1 LKPSPPA
8 RTGAPTGPSALT
20 AAFKKLA
27 LTQAAIIL
35 PAVLFIVFFPHE
47 IVALLFQRGT
57 FSPADAAQT
66 SEILRWLPACA
77 VGLMLQSI
85 QVQILVAWGAAATAL
100 RTELVLTFLSALSN
114 FAFLPFL
121 GLPGLIAS
129 TALSVTLVAFFL
141 FGVLQRVTGV
151 IHWRDL
157 ADALLPLAMPLAA
170 ALLVTLGLRILL
182 PQGMNRALQVFL
194 PGGLI
199 AAVFY
204 GLLFVRPPRRLP
216 LCGPRRRRPIAPGR
230 LKLPPARFPN
240 REHVPL
246 PVTSP
251 RGKHPKTQHFLHF
264 LRGPTLANRWTGTS
278 PRSDQPIV
286 STLLLTEPQSPARVV
301 NVPTTPRLR
310 IAWICPFL
318 PKPEFGGAVRCYYL
332 VREASTLH
340 DVDLLCIQD
349 EEPIPQGFLPAV
361 RQIHFFKP
369 DVSWSAS
376 KLRSLLSTQ
385 SQQRIA
391 TRSVALNTWLARH
404 AAEYDVVVCEFTRG
418 AWAKIPPGPARILDM
433 HNIEHE
439 LLLRTAASDPK
450 PIRRAYRWFDGKK
463 LQREEKDICGQFDL
477 VATCSDRERDVVAT
491 WMNPHAVVSAPN
503 GVDCP
508 RFRRPENFPHTADL
522 LFLGSMNYF
531 PNEQAVRWFHAD
543 ILPVIRRMRPQ
554 TTHSHRRR
562 EPHARPPR
570 PQHAQLRRRRRR
582 P

>member
-1 LKPSPPA
+1 MFRRVVLTGNILASARSPRRSFSAGSPSSRPRTVPELVLALAILAGWGLIGGWIVLERQLLVYHGRFALASIVTLLTPA
-8 RTGAPTGPSALT
+8 AMAAYGLASAEPGISGFVYTGLATSVASLLLAATLNRGHWRTAFAAAAEEQIPRHVTWVPVIVASIPIILASFNAQAMAIIDQTMAAWWQVGGLGLLATALAVGRLPHTVAESLAHSLGYRMMLEAVSACQNRRPDGPSALT

-204 GLLFVRPPRRLP
+204 GLLFVR
-216 LCGPRRRRPIAPGR
+216 
-230 LKLPPARFPN
+230 
-240 REHVPL
+240 
-246 PVTSP
+246 
-251 RGKHPKTQHFLHF
+251 
-264 LRGPTLANRWTGTS
+264 
-278 PRSDQPIV
+278 
-286 STLLLTEPQSPARVV
+286 
-301 NVPTTPRLR
+301 
-310 IAWICPFL
+310 
-318 PKPEFGGAVRCYYL
+318 VR
-332 VREASTLH
+332 
-340 DVDLLCIQD
+340 
-349 EEPIPQGFLPAV
+349 
-361 RQIHFFKP
+361 
-369 DVSWSAS
+369 
-376 KLRSLLSTQ
+376 
-385 SQQRIA
+385 
-391 TRSVALNTWLARH
+391 
-404 AAEYDVVVCEFTRG
+404 
-418 AWAKIPPGPARILDM
+418 
-433 HNIEHE
+433 
-439 LLLRTAASDPK
+439 AAS
-450 PIRRAYRWFDGKK
+450 R
-463 LQREEKDICGQFDL
+463 
-477 VATCSDRERDVVAT
+477 
-491 WMNPHAVVSAPN
+491 SAAPA
-503 GVDCP
+503 
-508 RFRRPENFPHTADL
+508 ADAPL
-522 LFLGSMNYF
+522 H
-531 PNEQAVRWFHAD
+531 QAA
-543 ILPVIRRMRPQ
+543 
-554 TTHSHRRR
+554 
-562 EPHARPPR
+562 
-570 PQHAQLRRRRRR
+570 
-582 P
+582 

>member
-1 LKPSPPA
+1 
-8 RTGAPTGPSALT
+8 
-20 AAFKKLA
+20 
-27 LTQAAIIL
+27 
-35 PAVLFIVFFPHE
+35 
-47 IVALLFQRGT
+47 
-57 FSPADAAQT
+57 
-66 SEILRWLPACA
+66 
-77 VGLMLQSI
+77 M
-85 QVQILVAWGAAATAL
+85 
-100 RTELVLTFLSALSN
+100 
-114 FAFLPFL
+114 
-121 GLPGLIAS
+121 
-129 TALSVTLVAFFL
+129 
-141 FGVLQRVTGV
+141 
-151 IHWRDL
+151 
-157 ADALLPLAMPLAA
+157 
-170 ALLVTLGLRILL
+170 
-182 PQGMNRALQVFL
+182 
-194 PGGLI
+194 
-199 AAVFY
+199 
-204 GLLFVRPPRRLP
+204 
-216 LCGPRRRRPIAPGR
+216 
-230 LKLPPARFPN
+230 
-240 REHVPL
+240 
-246 PVTSP
+246 
-251 RGKHPKTQHFLHF
+251 
-264 LRGPTLANRWTGTS
+264 
-278 PRSDQPIV
+278 

-391 TRSVALNTWLARH
+391 TRSAALNTWLARH

-450 PIRRAYRWFDGKK
+450 PIRRAYRWLDGKK

-477 VATCSDRERDVVAT
+477 VATCSDREREVVAT

-508 RFRRPENFPHTADL
+508 RFRRPENYPHTADL

-543 ILPVIRRMRPQ
+543 ILPVIRRMRPH
-554 TTHSHRRR
+554 TTIRIVGVNPTPALLALNTPGFAVVGGVPDVRPEYWGARLMIVPILSGSGTRLKILEAAGAALPIVSTTIGCEGIDFKSGQHGRIADSPEGFAAACVDLLNWDSERARLGANARQLAVDRYDWAAIARGLFSRIQVAASR
-562 EPHARPPR
+562 EELP
-570 PQHAQLRRRRRR
+570 L
-582 P
+582 